1 MLVSAIRFP
10 PHATKPCL
18 TIYHLSLRYIHKVAN
33 DGNRLSTN
41 TPFIRDLT
49 AKIRGGE
56 MKVPKFQRP
65 FVWTEDQ
72 ALALLD
78 SLRRNYPIGS
88 LLLWRTSDRLKTERD
103 LGLFQLPSVDDMS
116 PTEYVLDGQQRVT
129 VLYSVFGALDEEPGF
144 KAAFDLRTQDFVVK
158 SETETTSH
166 QFPLRWLYQTTPLLN
181 FRTGIQ
187 ELPDAAELQNRFD
200 SLVNVLTGYQIPVV
214 TLRDLTLEEVGPIF
228 ERINS
233 SGTPLS
239 IFDLMVAATWSDG
252 FDLNDKVD
260 EITVALQPKN
270 YGDIKGNTVLKC
282 MSAVQYDSVSRD
294 RVIGLRKLSPDP
306 KQINKLVEKT
316 KKALLRAIDQLLT
329 EFGIYSL
336 DFLPYE
342 AHLLVLTHVFAK
354 HRTLSASQMKR
365 LRQWFWRTS
374 FSERYRGTND
384 AFVTKDLA
392 LVEDF
397 VAKGTGSSASD
408 FGSSPTSA
416 ELRNAVFRKNNS
428 RSRAFTLALAKQHPK
443 NLTNASLIDTADA
456 LSVYNKKQF
465 HHIFPEAF
473 LRRLDPKLERSRL
486 LNFCMLSALENNLVS
501 DEDPA
506 TYLPRLIEAHG
517 DEAALILA
525 SNLMPSPEDYDY
537 SKAELGTFLTAR
549 LPIVETRINTLCDGA
564 A

>member
-1 MLVSAIRFP
+1 MAS
-10 PHATKPCL
+10 
-18 TIYHLSLRYIHKVAN
+18 

-41 TPFIRDLT
+41 TPYIRDLN

-65 FVWTEDQ
+65 FVWSEDQ

-88 LLLWRTSDRLKTERD
+88 VLLWRTGDKLKTERD

-116 PTEYVLDGQQRVT
+116 PTEYVLDGQQRIT
-129 VLYSVFGALDEEPGF
+129 VLYSVFGAIDTDPGF
-144 KAAFDLRTQDFVVK
+144 KAAFDLRSQEFVVL
-158 SETETTSH
+158 SETETLPH

-187 ELPDAAELQNRFD
+187 ALPDANQLQMRFD
-200 SLVNVLTGYQIPVV
+200 SLVEVLTGYQVPVV
-214 TLRDLTLEEVGPIF
+214 TLRDLSLEEVGPIF

-252 FDLNDKVD
+252 FDLNDKVE
-260 EITVALQPKN
+260 EITVALQGKN

-282 MSAVQYDSVSRD
+282 MSAIQYGSVNRE
-294 RVIGLRKLSPDP
+294 RVISLRKLSPDP
-306 KQINKLVEKT
+306 KQINTLVDST
-316 KKALLRAIDQLLT
+316 KKALLRAVDQLLT
-329 EFGIYSL
+329 EFRIYSL

-342 AHLLVLTHVFAK
+342 AHLLILTHLFAK
-354 HRTLSASQMKR
+354 HRTLNAAQMKR

-374 FSERYRGTND
+374 FSERYGGTND
-384 AFVTKDLA
+384 AFVTRDFA
-392 LVEDF
+392 LVQEF
-397 VAKGTGSSASD
+397 VSNGTGATASD
-408 FGSSPTSA
+408 FGSPPSGA
-416 ELRNAVFRKNNS
+416 ELRSAIFRKNNS

-443 NLTNASLIDTADA
+443 NLTNASPIDTAVA

-473 LRRLDPKLERSRL
+473 LRRLDPKIERSRL
-486 LNFCMLSALENNLVS
+486 LNFCMLAASENNLVS
-501 DEDPA
+501 DADPA
-506 TYLPRLIEAHG
+506 EYLPRLIAEHG
-517 DEAALILA
+517 AEAAGVLA
-525 SNLMPSPEDYDY
+525 SNLMPLPDEYDY
-537 SKAELGTFLTAR
+537 STAELSTFLAAR
-549 LPIVETRINTLCDGA
+549 LKTVETRVGALCDGA

>member
-1 MLVSAIRFP
+1 MAI
-10 PHATKPCL
+10 
-18 TIYHLSLRYIHKVAN
+18 

-41 TPFIRDLT
+41 TPYIRDLT
-49 AKIRGGE
+49 ARISGGE

-65 FVWTEDQ
+65 FVWTEAQ

-103 LGLFQLPSVDDMS
+103 LGLFQLPSVDDLS

-129 VLYSVFGALDEEPGF
+129 VLYSVFGALDGDPGF
-144 KAAFDLRTQDFVVK
+144 KAAFDLQTEDFVVA
-158 SETETTSH
+158 SETEATPY

-187 ELPDAAELQNRFD
+187 SLPNAVELQTRFD

-260 EITVALQPKN
+260 EITVALQSKN
-270 YGDIKGNTVLKC
+270 FGDIRGNTVLKC

-294 RVIGLRKLSPDP
+294 RVIGLRKLSPEP
-306 KQINKLVEKT
+306 KQINKLVDQT
-316 KKALLRAIDQLLT
+316 TKALLRATDQLLT

-354 HRTLSASQMKR
+354 HRTLNAAQMKR

-392 LVEDF
+392 LVEEF
-397 VAKGTGSSASD
+397 VAKGTGVSASE
-408 FGSSPTSA
+408 FGSPPSGT

-428 RSRAFTLALAKQHPK
+428 RSRGFTLALAKKHPK
-443 NLTNASLIDTADA
+443 NLTNGSLIDTAEA

-473 LRRLDPKLERSRL
+473 LRKLDPKLERSRL

-506 TYLPRLIEAHG
+506 TYLPRLIADHGTEAG
-517 DEAALILA
+517 SVLA
-525 SNLMPSPEDYDY
+525 TNLMPSPDTYDY
-537 SKAELGTFLTAR
+537 TKAELGSFLSAR
-549 LPIVETRINTLCDGA
+549 LPIVESWIGELCNGA

>member
-1 MLVSAIRFP
+1 MV
-10 PHATKPCL
+10 
-18 TIYHLSLRYIHKVAN
+18 N

-41 TPFIRDLT
+41 TPYIRDLN
-49 AKIRGGE
+49 ARIRTGE

-65 FVWTEDQ
+65 FVWSEAQ

-88 LLLWRTSDRLKTERD
+88 VLLWRTSDKLKTDRD
-103 LGLFQLPSVDDMS
+103 LGLFQLPSVDDLS

-129 VLYSVFGALDEEPGF
+129 VLYSVFGALDADPGF
-144 KAAFDLRTQDFVVK
+144 KAAFDLRSEEFLVV
-158 SETETTSH
+158 SETEALSH

-187 ELPDAAELQNRFD
+187 SLPDADELQARFD
-200 SLVNVLTGYQIPVV
+200 ALAEVLTGYQIPVV
-214 TLRDLTLEEVGPIF
+214 TLRDLSLEEVGPIF

-260 EITVALQPKN
+260 EITVALAPKN
-270 YGDIKGNTVLKC
+270 FGDIRGNTVLKC
-282 MSAVQYDSVSRD
+282 MSAVNYSSVSRE

-306 KQINKLVEKT
+306 KQINKLVDKT
-316 KKALLRAIDQLLT
+316 TKALLRAVDQLLT
-329 EFGIYSL
+329 EFRIYSL

-342 AHLLVLTHVFAK
+342 AHLLILTHVYAK
-354 HRTLSASQMKR
+354 NRTLSAPQMKR

-384 AFVTKDLA
+384 AYVTKDLA
-392 LVEDF
+392 LVEEF
-397 VAKGTGSSASD
+397 VVKGTGATANDFGMPPSSAD
-408 FGSSPTSA
+408 LLGS
-416 ELRNAVFRKNNS
+416 VFRKNNS
-428 RSRAFTLALAKQHPK
+428 RSRAFALALAKQSPL
-443 NLTNASLIDTADA
+443 NLTNASPIDTADA

-473 LRRLDPKLERSRL
+473 LRKLDPTIERSRL
-486 LNFCMLSALENNLVS
+486 LNFALLSASENNLLS

-506 TYLPRLIEAHG
+506 SYLPRLNTEHG
-517 DEAALILA
+517 AEAADVLA
-525 SNLMPSPEDYDY
+525 SNLMPTPEDYDY
-537 SKAELGTFLTAR
+537 SKARLETFLAAR
-549 LPIVETRINTLCDGA
+549 LVVVEARIKALCEGA

>member
-1 MLVSAIRFP
+1 MV
-10 PHATKPCL
+10 T
-18 TIYHLSLRYIHKVAN
+18 T
-33 DGNRLSTN
+33 GNRLSTN
-41 TPFIRDLT
+41 TPYIRDLN
-49 AKIRGGE
+49 AKIRAGE

-88 LLLWRTSDRLKTERD
+88 LLLWRTPDRLKTERD
-103 LGLFQLPSVDDMS
+103 LGLFQLPSVDDLS

-129 VLYSVFGALDEEPGF
+129 VLYSVFGAEDADPGF
-144 KAAFDLRTQDFVVK
+144 KAAFDLRSQEFVVL
-158 SETETTSH
+158 SETETAAH

-181 FRTGIQ
+181 FRTRIQ
-187 ELPDAAELQNRFD
+187 DLADASELQTRFD
-200 SLVNVLTGYQIPVV
+200 ALVNVLTGYQIPVV
-214 TLRDLTLEEVGPIF
+214 TLRDLSLEEVGPIF

-270 YGDIKGNTVLKC
+270 YGDIRGNTVLKC
-282 MSAVQYDSVSRD
+282 LAAVQYDSVSRE

-306 KQINKLVEKT
+306 KQINKLVQKT
-316 KKALLRAIDQLLT
+316 TKAILRAVDQLLT
-329 EFGIYSL
+329 EFRIYSL

-342 AHLLVLTHVFAK
+342 AHLLILTHVFAK
-354 HRTLSASQMKR
+354 HRTLNANQMKR

-384 AFVTKDLA
+384 AFVTKDLSV
-392 LVEDF
+392 VEQF
-397 VAKGTGSSASD
+397 VARGVGAVASD
-408 FGSSPTSA
+408 FGNPPSGT

-443 NLTNASLIDTADA
+443 NLTNASPIDTADA

-473 LRRLDPKLERSRL
+473 LRKLDPKIERSRL
-486 LNFCMLSALENNLVS
+486 LNFAMLSASENNLVS
-501 DEDPA
+501 DADPSV
-506 TYLPRLIEAHG
+506 YLPKLIADLGNEA
-517 DEAALILA
+517 DAVFA
-525 SNLMPSPEDYDY
+525 SNLIPLPGDYDY
-537 SKAELGTFLTAR
+537 ANAKLETFIAAR
-549 LPIVETRINTLCDGA
+549 LPIFEARLVQLCDGA